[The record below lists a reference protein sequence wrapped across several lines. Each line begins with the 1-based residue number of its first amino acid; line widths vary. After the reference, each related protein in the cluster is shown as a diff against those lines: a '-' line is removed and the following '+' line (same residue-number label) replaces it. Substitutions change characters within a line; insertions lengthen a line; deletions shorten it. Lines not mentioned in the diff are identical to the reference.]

1 MYFWKSVGHI
11 RSEIFQVAK
20 FTKFEVKYL
29 ESEKN
34 EVNTRKKYKN
44 LDNKSQY
51 RKFASSLIQKIVL
64 CK

>member
-34 EVNTRKKYKN
+34 EVNTRKNTKTWTINRSIGN
-44 LDNKSQY
+44 L
-51 RKFASSLIQKIVL
+51 LVV
-64 CK
+64 